1 MKARYPLSREMADL
15 GICPRGNSW
24 LRGFHPQ
31 VVHRMYQSMLASSSS
46 LQRDG
51 SFVPLEWPNRV
62 HHGVPHSPCAQILLG
77 RCRQLLIM
85 IIGGNAL
92 TTRPRPA
99 GCIMSSPTSSKMVSA
114 TVEFQN
120 PSMVLGLCMARAS
133 ACSWEGEQ
141 EDACHPPGREY
152 RRCTSNAISMPSPPC
167 HGARQGRIEWCRMCR
182 EDFLPRYLRAGPQ
195 PQCTNPLSTSILK
208 PGFYNHTGCRGGDWV
223 TTMMSYK
230 RKGTFVL
237 YSVQGSQML
246 LVRGQEG
253 DLSKVFMHQDITI

>member
-1 MKARYPLSREMADL
+1 MDRVKARTS
-15 GICPRGNSW
+15 PRSAAQDAPDHEDGP
-24 LRGFHPQ
+24 LRGAVGLVGFYG
-31 VVHRMYQSMLASSSS
+31 VHRAG
-46 LQRDG
+46 RDEATHWLEEGGDEG
-51 SFVPLEWPNRV
+51 SVPLEQGDGR
-62 HHGVPHSPCAQILLG
+62 PCAQILLG

>member
-1 MKARYPLSREMADL
+1 MDRVKARTTPRSAAQDAPDHEDGPLRGAVGLVGFYGVHRAGRDEATHWLEEGGDEGSVPLEQGDGRPGNMSK
-15 GICPRGNSW
+15 GNSW

-99 GCIMSSPTSSKMVSA
+99 GCIMSSPTRSKMVSA
-114 TVEFQN
+114 NVEFQN

-133 ACSWEGEQ
+133 ACSWEGE
-141 EDACHPPGREY
+141 
-152 RRCTSNAISMPSPPC
+152 
-167 HGARQGRIEWCRMCR
+167 
-182 EDFLPRYLRAGPQ
+182 
-195 PQCTNPLSTSILK
+195 
-208 PGFYNHTGCRGGDWV
+208 
-223 TTMMSYK
+223 
-230 RKGTFVL
+230 
-237 YSVQGSQML
+237 
-246 LVRGQEG
+246 
-253 DLSKVFMHQDITI
+253 